1 MRCVGSYRLQQV
13 LAGRHNH
20 GLFVGWVRVIFNEWK
35 TSMTPPEGVGTKR
48 YMTHPESKEGSE

>member
-48 YMTHPESKEGSE
+48 YMTHP